1 MIQSCEI
8 QGSSDSSIQN
18 VKVNDI
24 TSLLKQ
30 THIQYI
36 YTNGKKAHQLYRQY
50 CYPITGIKDICLP
63 STSPANA
70 AYSLERLLDS
80 WKIICQEEGKEVL

>member
-1 MIQSCEI
+1 MCIRDSCP
-8 QGSSDSSIQN
+8 GAHPFSG
-18 VKVNDI
+18 K
-24 TSLLKQ
+24 
-30 THIQYI
+30 YR
-36 YTNGKKAHQLYRQY
+36 NGLPVQISTDPVQM
-50 CYPITGIKDICLP
+50 P